1 MEHKVLVD
9 DGIVLATRI
18 DRDSDETEEEFDEQT
33 GPETLKLWGPQV
45 DVVVRE
51 TDRFQW
57 AAELRDVW
65 LNIKTSKVIKTIA
78 KC

>member
-51 TDRFQW
+51 TDRFQ
-57 AAELRDVW
+57 
-65 LNIKTSKVIKTIA
+65 
-78 KC
+78 